1 MKLMERLLLS
11 IIRRPIKSL
20 LLLAIV
26 FIAGNVISG
35 SLILYKTSQSIK
47 DEINAQIVPIAML
60 DTPLDMACAFSEK
73 QKSEINQQDYTGD
86 VNRSMIERQ
95 LKAYEEIKNLS
106 EVRYG
111 DYGFIAGFLETSE
124 PYNMDVRHFYGDSAY
139 YDFLYSTYYTSFSF
153 ATVTTTDSYSLH
165 TQKIYITDGR
175 DFTEEELENGAP
187 VMLIPNSAKKI
198 IEKNGM
204 LSWNDLKVGDTIEF
218 VSRVYSENPNNIIYN
233 FTRDDSLVNE
243 AMIQQANEKYL
254 DSILDEKHIE
264 IEIIG
269 FYDVKSDIETQECD
283 DIRNDPRALIPMNF
297 YLNQHED
304 YYERIMRYVD
314 ANQIESNIYY
324 NSTDY
329 HNYFSYFE
337 LYSSEDIKTFVEKTK
352 DILGKYELDYDIMM
366 NNDMYLRLAG
376 PLETINVSSKV
387 IFIVAVAATLIILI
401 VVSILF
407 MRERKDE
414 IGILLVLGEKKK
426 RVMGQLMLEMILIG
440 LIGISASMISVRGIS
455 HDISEMLME
464 SHIQKELAEEN
475 MQMMPEE
482 ISQKEVLKQYETQ
495 LENGDL
501 SSVMLASVIVLAAS
515 TGISTLFILRMNPKD
530 ILL

>member
-1 MKLMERLLLS
+1 
-11 IIRRPIKSL
+11 
-20 LLLAIV
+20 
-26 FIAGNVISG
+26 
-35 SLILYKTSQSIK
+35 
-47 DEINAQIVPIAML
+47 
-60 DTPLDMACAFSEK
+60 
-73 QKSEINQQDYTGD
+73 
-86 VNRSMIERQ
+86 
-95 LKAYEEIKNLS
+95 
-106 EVRYG
+106 
-111 DYGFIAGFLETSE
+111 
-124 PYNMDVRHFYGDSAY
+124 
-139 YDFLYSTYYTSFSF
+139 
-153 ATVTTTDSYSLH
+153 
-165 TQKIYITDGR
+165 
-175 DFTEEELENGAP
+175 
-187 VMLIPNSAKKI
+187 
-198 IEKNGM
+198 
-204 LSWNDLKVGDTIEF
+204 
-218 VSRVYSENPNNIIYN
+218 
-233 FTRDDSLVNE
+233 
-243 AMIQQANEKYL
+243 
-254 DSILDEKHIE
+254 
-264 IEIIG
+264 
-269 FYDVKSDIETQECD
+269 
-283 DIRNDPRALIPMNF
+283 MNF